1 MIDTNLSAIYTWNIR
16 IFYQCGSRKPVLG
29 FAPDLC
35 LFLFPSSPVQCVR
48 DSNILSYQTEV
59 LYDVGWESGDL
70 ISVRLDTKRRTVEWH
85 KTVSANEENMEDIGK
100 WIGISGQHS
109 EYQYG
114 DDDDHDLPIGFEM
127 ALELHRKGV
136 NIGDM
141 PVRLAIDVPKGG
153 FVLLK
158 DFSVELVDIS

>member
-1 MIDTNLSAIYTWNIR
+1 M
-16 IFYQCGSRKPVLG
+16 
-29 FAPDLC
+29 
-35 LFLFPSSPVQCVR
+35 
-48 DSNILSYQTEV
+48 
-59 LYDVGWESGDL
+59 
-70 ISVRLDTKRRTVEWH
+70 EWH

-158 DFSVELVDIS
+158 DFSVELVDISWYDFVYAFILSVYDLQKLFAIYYLNSMYHRTNAVKDSAYLLDKYCIQRIPILPYILSEIACFCRWW